1 MSTPHTSPRTST
13 PGTGTVIDTGPGTG
27 TGAGARTAPAPAGG
41 RPGARPARTPLVAL
55 ACFTETFDGVPYA
68 AVRQAYVRALEDVAG
83 CAVALIQGPAPWL
96 PEVLDRF
103 DAVVLGG
110 HESNVDPR
118 HYGAPPA
125 PGPRA
130 PERDTL
136 ALDLLPRAVDA
147 GLPVLGICRGLQELN
162 VAYGGT
168 LRDLTGTELGEAHRE
183 DLTLPRDAQY
193 LPRHPISLTPG
204 GLLEQLVGH
213 PTADV
218 NSLHQQAVDRL
229 APRLRT
235 EAVTAD
241 GVIEAAS
248 VTDAAAF
255 ALAVQWHPEWYAA
268 SDPVSKNLFTAFGA
282 AATRRAGARV

>member
-1 MSTPHTSPRTST
+1 MSTPHTPSDAGTS
-13 PGTGTVIDTGPGTG
+13 PGTGAGAGAGTG
-27 TGAGARTAPAPAGG
+27 TGARTAPAPAG
-41 RPGARPARTPLVAL
+41 ARHARTPLVAL
-55 ACFTETFDGVPYA
+55 ACFTETLDGVPYA

-96 PEVLDRF
+96 PTVLDRF

-118 HYGAPPA
+118 HYGVPPA

-168 LRDLTGTELGEAHRE
+168 LRDLTGTALGEAHRE

-193 LPRHPISLTPG
+193 LPRHPVTLTPG
-204 GLLEQLVGH
+204 GLLHQLTGH
-213 PTADV
+213 PTVTV
-218 NSLHQQAVDRL
+218 NSLHQQAIDRL
-229 APRLRT
+229 APRLHT
-235 EAVTAD
+235 EAVTDD

-248 VTDAAAF
+248 VTGADAF

-268 SDPVSKNLFTAFGA
+268 SDPVSKSLFTAFGA
-282 AATRRAGARV
+282 AAARRAGGRA

>member
-1 MSTPHTSPRTST
+1 MSTPHTDLHTGATGAAPS
-13 PGTGTVIDTGPGTG
+13 GTGP
-27 TGAGARTAPAPAGG
+27 AARTAPGG
-41 RPGARPARTPLVAL
+41 RSGARPARKPLVAL
-55 ACFTETFDGVPYA
+55 ACVTETFDGVPYA
-68 AVRQAYVRALEDVAG
+68 AVRQAYVSALEDVAG

-96 PEVLDRF
+96 PDVLDRF

-125 PGPRA
+125 PGPRVA
-130 PERDTL
+130 ERDTL

-168 LRDLTGTELGEAHRE
+168 LRDLSGTALGDAHRE

-193 LPRHPISLTPG
+193 LPRHPVTLTPD
-204 GLLEQLVGH
+204 GLLHRLTGH
-213 PTADV
+213 PTVTV
-218 NSLHQQAVDRL
+218 NSLHQQAIDRL

-235 EAVTAD
+235 EAATAD
-241 GVIEAAS
+241 GVIEAVS
-248 VTDAAAF
+248 VTGADAF

-268 SDPVSKNLFTAFGA
+268 SDSVSKSLFTAFGGA
-282 AATRRAGARV
+282 AARRAEARA